1 MGISIWTI
9 VLFNIERILVISQP
23 LHQTWFCKKWCRRNR
38 FTTIIVTLLLVSSA
52 AIISKIN
59 VFYRNCDFDT
69 NFSIKVVLLLFDFS
83 GAIYIF
89 GPTFILPCF
98 SIILVYQ
105 IRKVMRNSRQICN
118 TNKKDAAIT
127 IQNVRIHLGQ
137 ILIASYTFLCLFPN
151 VIYFLRLQSMQ

>member
-23 LHQTWFCKKWCRRNR
+23 LHQTWFCKTWCRRNR
-38 FTTIIVTLLLVSSA
+38 YTVIILTLLLVSPA
-52 AIISKIN
+52 AIISKVS

-69 NFSIKVVLLLFDFS
+69 DFNIKVVLLLFDMS
-83 GAIYIF
+83 GSVYIF
-89 GPTFILPCF
+89 APTFILPCF

-105 IRKVMRNSRQICN
+105 IRKVMQNSKKICN
-118 TNKKDAAIT
+118 TNKKDVAAA

-151 VIYFLRLQSMQ
+151 VIYFLRFQSMQ